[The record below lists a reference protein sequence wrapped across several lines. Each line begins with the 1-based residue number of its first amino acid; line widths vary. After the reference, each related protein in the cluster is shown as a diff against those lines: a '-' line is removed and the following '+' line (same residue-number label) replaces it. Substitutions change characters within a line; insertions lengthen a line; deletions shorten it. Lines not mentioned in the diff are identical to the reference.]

1 MRKPSFWRMKT
12 CGTYSLAS
20 LAHCSSPGAPGV
32 NSATSSVLVKTRIR
46 PGMID
51 SITSAN
57 SEVTTCEAPSCSS
70 P

>member
-1 MRKPSFWRMKT
+1 MKT

-20 LAHCSSPGAPGV
+20 LAQRSSPGAPGV
-32 NSATSSVLVKTRIR
+32 NSATSSVLVKTCIR

-51 SITSAN
+51 SIASAN
-57 SEVTTCEAPSCSS
+57 SDVTISEAPSCSS